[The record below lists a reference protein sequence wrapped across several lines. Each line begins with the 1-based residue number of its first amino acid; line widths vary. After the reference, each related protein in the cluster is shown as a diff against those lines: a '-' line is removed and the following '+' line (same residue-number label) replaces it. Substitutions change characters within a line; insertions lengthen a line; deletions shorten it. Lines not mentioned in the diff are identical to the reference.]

1 MQCQSKHEKNGRPHY
16 PLLVFRIAALLAC
29 LMLITTYLL
38 SGAYS
43 KFFFGVSGG
52 DGARAAHFSP
62 DFTSANVLDVKNATP
77 GYNSEIDF
85 SVQNYSGEKV
95 SEAAVRYKIILKTTG
110 NIPLTFTMLDGEENQ
125 LQTWECDGISGEQI
139 YEYTDSLLV
148 FGVSAKESRTYKLKA
163 EWLND
168 KDHARFSGMTD
179 AVYISVEFEQID

>member
-1 MQCQSKHEKNGRPHY
+1 MQYKSKHEKLKPHY
-16 PLLVFRIAALLAC
+16 PVLVFRIAALLAC
-29 LMLITTYLL
+29 LILITTYLL

-139 YEYTDSLLV
+139 YEYTNDSLV
-148 FGVSAKESRTYKLKA
+148 FSVERKETRNYKLKI
-163 EWLND
+163 EWPSNRNN
-168 KDHARFSGMTD
+168 AQFSGMTD
-179 AVYISVEFEQID
+179 AVYLAAEFEQID